1 MNQYDDIRPYRDS
14 EVPSTLERLIADPE
28 FIDLLLSRKLPLLMR
43 YIPWLFKPL
52 ARPRLRYS
60 LRRLTADVRSVQ
72 DLQQHMTT
80 SLKSALDKT
89 TDGYSFGGL
98 DQLDPNKAYLFI
110 SNHRD
115 IALDPAMVCLALHT
129 VNLDTVRIAIGDN
142 LLSKPF
148 ASDLMR
154 VNRSFIVKRSATGR
168 REKLEALKTL
178 SSYIRHSVIDEKVSC
193 WIAQAEGRAKDG
205 NDRTETALLK
215 MLALSKAKTQT
226 FGSAIADLQ
235 LMPVSL
241 SYEYDPCIVDK
252 ANELFAA
259 SQGRDYIKREFE
271 DLDSIQKGF
280 LGYKGR
286 IQVNFGDPI
295 DVDYAN
301 ADDLAAEINRQICCL
316 YQLFPTNIIAWQMQ
330 AERDSNT
337 LELLKQQWPN
347 ENWSEAQAKF
357 KAHLES
363 VPDRQRELVIQVYGT
378 PVENQ
383 LAYQQASTNN
393 S

>member
-52 ARPRLRYS
+52 ARPLLRYS